1 MKRLLIFGLLGACM
15 LMGIAGCGPQE
26 NGMTHEAIY
35 ANLDD
40 KVKTALER
48 SNDPKDIDKEFKK
61 RLTAIQK
68 AADKI
73 VTVEGDKI
81 IVTHK
86 LGTTV
91 MPKEHKRIVVV
102 RTEDPMIAL
111 DESFIGANFNE
122 KSYLYNELSNRNVQN
137 FSINDETK
145 TINYE
150 QIQALKPDLIIM
162 RDSYGKAAYNALS
175 KIAPTISVNVNKEE
189 VALLTIAKALG
200 VPEKGEARLKEY
212 YSQAKKTRI
221 ALAEHMQGE
230 TVAFLRI
237 LNKEIRLYPYMKSD
251 LNVFMAELLNIKPP
265 DMVLETELNPTNNAI
280 SLERLPDLDAGYLI
294 VSAGYGA
301 SSANNQG
308 VADQRLANLKKDE
321 LWKNLPAVKADHVLQ
336 VDSTLWMAHG
346 IIAKE
351 RAMKELYD
359 TWGK

>member
-1 MKRLLIFGLLGACM
+1 MAIRHVRCSMKRLLLSGLLGACV
-15 LMGIAGCGPQE
+15 LMGIAGCAPQE

-35 ANLDD
+35 ASLDD
-40 KVKTALER
+40 KIKTALER
-48 SNDPKDIDKEFKK
+48 SNDPKEIDKEFKK
-61 RLTAIQK
+61 RLTSIQK

-86 LGTTV
+86 LGKTV

-111 DESFIGANFNE
+111 DEPFIGANFNE
-122 KSYLYNELSNRNVQN
+122 KSYLFNELSERNVQN

-175 KIAPTISVNVNKEE
+175 KIAPTI
-189 VALLTIAKALG
+189 AKALG

-212 YSQAKKTRI
+212 YTQAKKTRI

-251 LNVFMAELLNIKPP
+251 MNVFMAELLNVKPP

-280 SLERLPDLDAGYLI
+280 SLERLP
-294 VSAGYGA
+294 
-301 SSANNQG
+301 
-308 VADQRLANLKKDE
+308 
-321 LWKNLPAVKADHVLQ
+321 AVKNNHVLQ

-351 RAMKELYD
+351 RAMKNLYD
-359 TWGK
+359 AWRKVSNSYAF